1 MIKVLIVEDSP
12 VIAEFL
18 KGVLETDPDVTV
30 VGIVAAGEQ
39 ALDAVTRTR
48 PDVITMD
55 FHLPGI
61 NGLDATRTIM
71 EVQPTPIVIVSGSTA
86 PDEIT
91 RTFRAVE
98 AGALAVLP
106 RPRGLDDP
114 DYERSAQEFVT
125 TVKLMSEV
133 KVVKRWPPRA
143 QRGAVSPHLRLP
155 RVAATTTPVQVVALG
170 ASTGGPMVLETLLAR
185 LPPDFPAPL
194 LIVQHIAPGFVLGFA
209 EWLTQATG
217 FPVRV
222 AQPGEHAL
230 PGRAYVAPDGF
241 QMGVGLGPR
250 IVLKQDVPENEL
262 RPSVSYLF
270 RSVAE
275 VYGRKA
281 VGVLL
286 TGMGKDGAA
295 ELKLMKERGATTLV
309 QDPETAVVA
318 GMPAEAIRLEAA
330 TYVLSPDDIATM
342 LTTLA
347 RGQAASKDDDERRR

>member
-18 KGVLETDPDVTV
+18 KGLLEADSDVTV
-30 VGIVAAGEQ
+30 VGIVADGEQ
-39 ALDAVTRTR
+39 ALEAAKRTR

-61 NGLDATRTIM
+61 NGLQATRTIM

-86 PDEIT
+86 PDEIA

-106 RPRGLDDP
+106 RPLGLDHP
-114 DYERSAQEFVT
+114 DHERSAQDFVT

-133 KVVKRWPPRA
+133 KVVRRWPPRA
-143 QRGAVSPHLRLP
+143 GSGGSSPQPRRLAAVG
-155 RVAATTTPVQVVALG
+155 TTPVQVVALG
-170 ASTGGPMVLETLLAR
+170 ASTGGPMVLQRLLAG
-185 LPPDFPAPL
+185 LPKDFPAPL
-194 LIVQHIAPGFVLGFA
+194 LIVQHIAPGFVQGFA
-209 EWLTQATG
+209 DWLTQATG
-217 FPVRV
+217 FPVQV
-222 AQPGEHAL
+222 AQADEYLL

-241 QMGVGLGPR
+241 QMGVRLGPR
-250 IVLKQDVPENEL
+250 IVLRRDAPENGL

-275 VYGRKA
+275 AYGGKA

-295 ELKLMKERGATTLV
+295 ELKLMRERGGITLV
-309 QDPETAVVA
+309 QDPETAIVA

-330 TYVLSPDDIATM
+330 TYALSPENMATM
-342 LTTLA
+342 LVTLA
-347 RGQAASKDDDERRR
+347 RGQAREEERRDKRRK